1 MKLVRLGRRRAVGE
15 GESAEEFLQIEFRA
29 RDGGLDLN
37 PSVYAT
43 DGSSEKLIQ
52 IHAEHAASFLQ
63 SPPRGGQ
70 HFMVEAI
77 ADHRVNATTGRTRFL
92 YTRYHHKELVFD
104 DPNQLREFAA
114 ALHDA
119 LSSRARST
127 TLAELARHVRAEL
140 DAASDEWRLFVE
152 DATTSPAWKKL
163 AGAG

>member
-15 GESAEEFLQIEFRA
+15 GESAEEFLQLEFRA
-29 RDGGLDLN
+29 RDGGLDLY

-43 DGSSEKLIQ
+43 DGSSEKLAQ

-70 HFMVEAI
+70 HFMVEEI
-77 ADHRVNATTGRTRFL
+77 ADHRVNATTGQTRFL

-114 ALHDA
+114 ALHAA
-119 LSSRARST
+119 LSSRARAT
-127 TLAELARHVRAEL
+127 TLTDIVRHIRTELG
-140 DAASDEWRLFVE
+140 AASDEWRLFVD
-152 DATTSPAWKKL
+152 DAATSPAWKKL
-163 AGAG
+163 VGAK